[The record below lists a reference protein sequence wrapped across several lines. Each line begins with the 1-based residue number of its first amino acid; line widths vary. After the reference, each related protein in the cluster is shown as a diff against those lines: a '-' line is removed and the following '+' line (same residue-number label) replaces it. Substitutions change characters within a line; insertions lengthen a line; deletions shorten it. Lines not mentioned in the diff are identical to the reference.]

1 MQNKWIG
8 ALLLGSAIMLSHTAY
23 AEGPG
28 HGGPDS
34 HREELK
40 SMSPEERATFHAER
54 KAKWE
59 ALSDAEKVKMI
70 EQRRDEKQKE
80 MEARWNAMSDA
91 EKIKHVEQRMQ
102 QKGGGKP
109 HGGDREMMMRERGG
123 DREAMREK
131 MRERMQ
137 ERGGDRPMRR
147 PSAERD
153 AAE

>member
-8 ALLLGSAIMLSHTAY
+8 ALMLGSAIMLSHAAF
-23 AEGPG
+23 AEEPARDGF
-28 HGGPDS
+28 DS

-40 SMSPEERATFHAER
+40 NMSPEEREAFHAER

-70 EQRRDEKQKE
+70 EQRRAEKQKE

-102 QKGGGKP
+102 QKSGGEP
-109 HGGDREMMMRERGG
+109 HGGDREM
-123 DREAMREK
+123 MREK

-137 ERGGDRPMRR
+137 ERGGERPMRR
-147 PSAERD
+147 PAAERD

>member
-8 ALLLGSAIMLSHTAY
+8 ALVLGSALMLSHAAFAEETA
-23 AEGPG
+23 
-28 HGGPDS
+28 GGGRDA

-40 SMSPEERATFHAER
+40 NMTPEEREAFHAER

-70 EQRRDEKQKE
+70 EERRAEKRKE
-80 MEARWNAMSDA
+80 MDARWNAMTDA

-102 QKGGGKP
+102 HKYGG
-109 HGGDREMMMRERGG
+109 ERGG
-123 DREAMREK
+123 DREMMREK
-131 MRERMQ
+131 MRERMP
-137 ERGGDRPMRR
+137 ERGGERPMRR
-147 PSAERD
+147 PAAERD